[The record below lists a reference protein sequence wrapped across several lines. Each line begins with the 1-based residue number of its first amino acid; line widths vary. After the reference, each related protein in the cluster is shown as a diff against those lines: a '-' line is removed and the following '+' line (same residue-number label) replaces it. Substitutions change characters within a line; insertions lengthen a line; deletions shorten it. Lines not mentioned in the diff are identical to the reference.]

1 MGLFNR
7 SKYTLSDDKLVER
20 YRTRGD
26 MESLGILYERY
37 MDLVFGV
44 CMKYL
49 KHPQDSEDASIAIF
63 EQLVVKLRNH
73 EVDNFK
79 SWLYVVTKNH
89 CLQELRKAKRT
100 LTNDSE
106 SVFMHLKEE
115 AHPDDEYL
123 RQHMENGLMDCIDK
137 LPSPQKQTVELFYF
151 ESMSYEEIA
160 IQMDVNKEKIRSYI
174 QNGRRN
180 LKNCMVEK
188 MNDSGE

>member
-1 MGLFNR
+1 
-7 SKYTLSDDKLVER
+7 
-20 YRTRGD
+20 
-26 MESLGILYERY
+26 

-63 EQLVVKLRNH
+63 EQLVVKLRSH
-73 EVDNFK
+73 QVSNFR
-79 SWLYVVTKNH
+79 SWLYVLTKNH
-89 CLQELRKAKRT
+89 CLLEIRKAKRT

-106 SVFMHLKEE
+106 SAFMHLSEE
-115 AHPDDEYL
+115 AHPDDEYI
-123 RQHMENGLMDCIDK
+123 RQHMENGLMDCIEK
-137 LPSPQKQTVELFYF
+137 LPTRQKQTVELFYF

-160 IQMDVNKEKIRSYI
+160 LHMGVKKEKIRSYI

-180 LKNCMVEK
+180 LKNCMMKK